1 MTSLPTSA
9 VSQDALDRAFLSA
22 RSFNAFSDQPVSDDT
37 LRRLYDVM
45 QWGPTSMNTQPARFV
60 FLRTPEARE
69 RLVPALSPGN
79 VEKTRKAP
87 VTVIVAHDTRFF
99 DHLPTQFKAYDAKP
113 MFEANDALA
122 ESTAL
127 RNSSLQGAYLIVAA
141 RLLGLDAGAMSGFDA
156 AKLNAEFFPDGDW
169 KVNFLVNLGYGDTTG
184 NYPRGPRLGFEE
196 VARLL

>member
-37 LRRLYDVM
+37 LRSLYDVM

-69 RLVPALSPGN
+69 RLVPALAPGN
-79 VEKTRKAP
+79 VDKTRKAP

-122 ESTAL
+122 ESTAV

-184 NYPRGPRLGFEE
+184 NHPRGPRLGFEE